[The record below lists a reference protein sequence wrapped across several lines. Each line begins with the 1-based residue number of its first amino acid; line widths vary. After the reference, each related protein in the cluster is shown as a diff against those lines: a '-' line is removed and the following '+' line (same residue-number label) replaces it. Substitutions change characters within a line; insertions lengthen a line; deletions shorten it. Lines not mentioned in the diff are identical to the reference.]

1 MGFGAPAA
9 AAAAAAAV
17 APSAATPDSSLA
29 TLEPL
34 PEAPPPA
41 AAPSD
46 LDRCAEFLAQLGIAP
61 GDPPREAARQHAAGN
76 LKFVRALDRLS
87 ALDETSE
94 AAEGRMAK
102 AMRAAARAEAATLES
117 SGAEDLDG
125 LENKA
130 ASWALFM
137 GGDPQPGLER
147 LAEARSE
154 ARARLDAAEASL
166 RELQL
171 DRLHEDD

>member
-137 GGDPQPGLER
+137 GGDPRAASQQASCSCAVWLLGRATDADDARHVRRER
-147 LAEARSE
+147 
-154 ARARLDAAEASL
+154 
-166 RELQL
+166 
-171 DRLHEDD
+171 